1 MSLKIRIAP
10 ASLHAAMQTRTS
22 GGVDERELLAGY
34 PAPRELDPDRLPAAV
49 AGGRRVVVL
58 DDDPTGTQAVADVPV
73 VTAWE
78 QDDIRWALRQGTPG
92 FYVLTN
98 TRSLS
103 EAAAARRD
111 TEVLDAVMTVSAQE
125 RLDVTLVSRSDS
137 TLRGHFPLETDA
149 LTEGLEAHGQE
160 VDGVVLI
167 PAFTDAGRITV
178 DSMHYVRTPTGLI
191 PAGETEF
198 ARDPEFGYTASAL
211 QQYVVEK
218 SHGRWSTDQVVRI
231 TLDQLR
237 GEPVASIA
245 AELGKLHGGLPAVV
259 DAACDEDLRVFALAA
274 IEAERQG
281 TNLIYRTGPSFVRSR
296 LGQDRHPSITDDAL
310 RTLLAGSAP
319 TDAGQDSSRHGLVA
333 AGSYVGLTTRQLDVL
348 ARLEDIKQLTLDA
361 SQVSATST
369 NEEYVESLAIDVAEA
384 LASSDVVLATSRT
397 RVTASD
403 QEASRAIQAAVSS
416 TLVEVVRRA
425 IALRRPRW
433 LVAKGGITSSDVAT
447 RSLDIRRAWVRGT
460 LLPGIVSLWEPA
472 NPTAQKIPYVV
483 FAGNVGDADSL
494 SDVVMRL
501 REGS

>member
-1 MSLKIRIAP
+1 
-10 ASLHAAMQTRTS
+10 MQTRTS
-22 GGVDERELLAGY
+22 GGVDEHELLAGY
-34 PAPRELDPDRLPAAV
+34 PAPRELDAHRLPAAV

-58 DDDPTGTQAVADVPV
+58 DDDPTGTQTVADVPV

-103 EAAAARRD
+103 EVAAARRD
-111 TEVLDAVMTVSAQE
+111 ADVLNAVMAVSAQE

-137 TLRGHFPLETDA
+137 TLRGHFPLETDV
-149 LTEGLEAHGQE
+149 LTEGLEEHGYQ
-160 VDGVVLI
+160 VGGVVLI

-178 DSMHYVRTPTGLI
+178 NSMHYVKTPIGLV

-198 ARDPEFGYTASAL
+198 ARDPEFGYASSAL
-211 QQYVVEK
+211 QDYVVEK
-218 SHGRWSTDQVVRI
+218 SHGRWSYDQVARI

-259 DAACDEDLRVFALAA
+259 DAACDQDLRVFALAA

-281 TNLIYRTGPSFVRSR
+281 ANLIYRTGPSFVRSR
-296 LGQDRHPSITDDAL
+296 LGQDRHPPITDDAL
-310 RTLLAGSAP
+310 HTLLADSAP
-319 TDAGQDSSRHGLVA
+319 AGAGQDSSRHGLVA
-333 AGSYVGLTTRQLDVL
+333 AGSYVGLTTRQLEVL
-348 ARLEDIKQLTLDA
+348 AKLDGIKQLTLDA
-361 SQVSATST
+361 AHVEANST
-369 NEEYVESLAIDVAEA
+369 NEEYVESLATAVADA

-397 RVTASD
+397 RITAPD
-403 QEASRAIQAAVSS
+403 QEASRATQAAVSS
-416 TLVEVVRRA
+416 TLVEVIRRA
-425 IALRRPRW
+425 ITRRRPRW

-494 SDVVMRL
+494 SDVVTRL
-501 REGS
+501 RDAS